1 MKSDCLKI
9 NSHIFGKLWS
19 IKYITEIKIE
29 KYIGTVIQLKKECWW
44 EAYAINYSE
53 FLTSE

>member
-1 MKSDCLKI
+1 MQSDCLKI